1 MRNPKLPNTLDFN
14 GFYLNAL
21 CRRIILRNK
30 SVMVEDVVTQSFDT
44 LSHEWLVKFIEHR
57 IGDRRII
64 RLIQKWLKAGV
75 LEEGKRVVKEEG
87 TVQGGSISPVLANI
101 YLYYVFDLWAHRW
114 RRKQARGEVYLM
126 RFADDV
132 VAGFQHQHEAEEF
145 LEDLKQRFS
154 KFALQLHPEKTRLI
168 EFGRF
173 AAENRRNRGEGKPET
188 FNFLGFTHICG
199 KTRSEK
205 LVKAQREALQSQL
218 SELKWQLDE
227 YDKLRSGKLKSLKK
241 SSFQNLPIELIRV
254 RIARGL
260 TQKDLAMKLGVKEQ
274 QIQRY
279 EETDYASA
287 SLSRL
292 NEVIKALDIEVM
304 EEITLG

>member
-1 MRNPKLPNTLDFN
+1 MVKNQRQ
-14 GFYLNAL
+14 YLITKAQTKKFKEA
-21 CRRIILRNK
+21 IEAFDNK
-30 SVMVEDVVTQSFDT
+30 TTDT
-44 LSHEWLVKFIEHR
+44 
-57 IGDRRII
+57 
-64 RLIQKWLKAGV
+64 
-75 LEEGKRVVKEEG
+75 
-87 TVQGGSISPVLANI
+87 
-101 YLYYVFDLWAHRW
+101 
-114 RRKQARGEVYLM
+114 
-126 RFADDV
+126 
-132 VAGFQHQHEAEEF
+132 
-145 LEDLKQRFS
+145 
-154 KFALQLHPEKTRLI
+154 HPL
-168 EFGRF
+168 
-173 AAENRRNRGEGKPET
+173 
-188 FNFLGFTHICG
+188 
-199 KTRSEK
+199 

-227 YDKLRSGKLKSLKK
+227 YDKLRSGKLKSFKK

-292 NEVIKALDIEVM
+292 NEVIKALDIEVK